1 MDPQIASLCTEF
13 IGWKGLRGT
22 RHAPAGATLGTG
34 VRPITGCGEE
44 DGHWAASQYI
54 MMSRCRAE
62 VAVARHQEVVIIMFS
77 ISRGGIVWYGYS
89 YSMGMGRGNNN
100 IYSDCT
106 LSPQLGSSHGGAGEC
121 YKAVLTLARIQSF
134 GNIKL

>member
-1 MDPQIASLCTEF
+1 MTNDAKKVENLQLVKDGTEF

-34 VRPITGCGEE
+34 VRPIPGCGEK

-106 LSPQLGSSHGGAGEC
+106 LS
-121 YKAVLTLARIQSF
+121 LAPVMEELRSATRRS
-134 GNIKL
+134 LH